1 MFRKIIFWSHLI
13 IGVTAG
19 LVIAV
24 VSFTGAALAFEK
36 ETIAWA
42 ERDVRRIAEP
52 ATNAMR
58 LPLTEV
64 LARAHA
70 AQPELRVANL
80 TVSIDPRDAIALG
93 TPRNTTVY
101 ANPLTGELREGQAER
116 TRAFMGTMRKWHTR
130 LVATPG
136 PGNWGVALVSAA
148 NVAFLLLTV
157 SGLCLWWPRQ
167 WQWRTLRPAWWF
179 VRDARGR
186 ARDWNWHNVFGFWSL
201 PVLFVLTA
209 TGVVL
214 SYSSV
219 NDFVFRLTGDT
230 PPSAVR
236 PAQNATKP
244 KPPAL
249 SAASENA
256 RAPLVTL
263 SPDALIK
270 VAQTRL
276 PDWETITLRFN
287 SPLRAPASSSTAA
300 EFRSV
305 QPVSVL
311 IVKEKNPWPPFSTVS
326 LNVDNKGDIRGVET
340 FAQSR
345 PGQRARRWIR
355 LLHSGEA
362 LGWPGQLVAGISCLA
377 GCVLVWTGISLALR
391 RLVAWRTQ

>member
-1 MFRKIIFWSHLI
+1 MLRKIIFWSHLV

-42 ERDVRRIAEP
+42 ERDVRLIPEP
-52 ATNAMR
+52 AAYAVP

-70 AQPELRVANL
+70 AQPDLRVANL

-101 ANPLTGELREGQAER
+101 ANPFTGDLREGQAER
-116 TRAFMGTMRKWHTR
+116 TRTFMGTMRRWHTR

-157 SGLCLWWPRQ
+157 SGLCLWWPRRWQ
-167 WQWRTLRPAWWF
+167 WQALRPSWWF

-230 PPSAVR
+230 PPSAAR
-236 PAQNATKP
+236 PAQNPTKP
-244 KPPAL
+244 KPPET
-249 SAASENA
+249 STPSENA
-256 RAPLVTL
+256 RAASVALT
-263 SPDALIK
+263 PDALIK

-276 PDWETITLRFN
+276 PDWEKITLRFN
-287 SPLRAPASSSTAA
+287 PPLRAAGAGATAQTRPAQATST
-300 EFRSV
+300 
-305 QPVSVL
+305 L
-311 IVKEKNPWPPFSTVS
+311 IVVEKNPWPPFSTVT
-326 LNVDNKGDIRGVET
+326 LTVDNKGEIRGVET
-340 FAQSR
+340 FAQTR
-345 PGQRARRWIR
+345 PGMRARRWIR

-362 LGWPGQLVAGISCLA
+362 LGWPGQLVSGISCLA

-391 RLVAWRTQ
+391 RLTAWRRA